1 MMKELKSK
9 NVRRI
14 RRSSKKPKSWQKV
27 AKERV
32 KILLDLAAKEFKSN
46 PDRSKRYVQLAKKIG
61 MRYNVRIPKDLK
73 RKFCKNCYAYLI
85 PGVTCRVRTR
95 GVQQAVIVTCLK
107 CGNVTRH
114 PYRKEKIAKKLK
126 KI

>member
-1 MMKELKSK
+1 MMKKPK
-9 NVRRI
+9 NKKVRRSG
-14 RRSSKKPKSWQKV
+14 RKPKSWQSV
-27 AKERV
+27 AKERI

-61 MRYNVRIPKDLK
+61 MRYNVRIPKELK
-73 RKFCKNCYAYLI
+73 RKFCKNCYVYLM

-95 GVQQAVIVTCLK
+95 GVQQAVITTCLK

-114 PYRKEKIAKKLK
+114 PYRKEKTAKKLK
-126 KI
+126 KNINF